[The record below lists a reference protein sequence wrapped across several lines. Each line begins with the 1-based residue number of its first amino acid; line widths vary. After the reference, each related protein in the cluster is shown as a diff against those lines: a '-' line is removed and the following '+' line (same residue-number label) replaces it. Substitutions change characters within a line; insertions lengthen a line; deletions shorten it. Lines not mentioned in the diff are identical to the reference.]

1 MTFTLDV
8 LSSCATLIWT
18 VEFSIRWVVVSA
30 VAWGA
35 ALGAGFMALSRYKT
49 TPAAVLWPPD
59 SGFYREGSKVSSV
72 EAMRPGRG

>member
-1 MTFTLDV
+1 M
-8 LSSCATLIWT
+8 
-18 VEFSIRWVVVSA
+18 EFSIRWVVVSA

-49 TPAAVLWPPD
+49 TPAAVDARVPVLWPPD